1 MRHDGSD
8 AMRVAWLGPATWV
21 GPDDGRI
28 AASCDALDDAV
39 TLVTLRATRDLAG
52 LATGAFTRIAAG
64 WRFDPQG
71 SDAPERL
78 RVCGFG
84 LTEFALP
91 ARTDRTFARWVPQL
105 PHRPA
110 CALPVLLIDPEGET
124 VLLAPVQGAHEQCF
138 AADEHGPAWGWHGD
152 LDEVPAGF
160 ESSLAIVR
168 GAGPRAVLD
177 RWGALLGAQPSRRR
191 RYADALGRKP
201 SYWTDN
207 GASYWYRT
215 EPGHDVTSGLA
226 ATVGDLRARG
236 MPVGAVQI
244 DSWWY
249 PHEVLRPFDTEEW
262 IVPPTGLVRW
272 EPREDILPDGI
283 APLRAALGDPPL
295 VAHCRHLASA
305 SPYLTEVP
313 CWTDGTRAHPRTPQL
328 YERWLDQCV
337 AWGIETF
344 EHDWLVECFTG
355 VRPLRAGAGR
365 AASWQ
370 RGVHAA
376 AADRSLTLQWCMAS
390 PADMILAASLPAV
403 TSVRT
408 SGDSGY
414 VVGPGFL
421 WGWFLLV
428 NAMARALGLVPFKD
442 VFLASGPHAEMEALL
457 SSLSAGP
464 VGIGDRLGRAD
475 PAIVAPC
482 HRADGLLVKPD
493 EPVAALD
500 RCFAASWP
508 LGTTPRLLAGEAVTR
523 HAAGVWRYVAVAN
536 PSADGPVRDGLT
548 RDELGGDLAW
558 DWRERRFVRAD
569 ELREIALEPL
579 AWRYFVVP
587 PLLANGRLAIVGDP
601 RLHATAGD
609 ARIAEVEDRGDAV
622 RVAVLGAG
630 ESVEIVGWSADA
642 GEWRRRVDVPARGW
656 TTVEIAASASR

>member
-1 MRHDGSD
+1 MRHEGMD
-8 AMRVAWLGPATWV
+8 AMQVAWLGPATWV
-21 GPDDGRI
+21 GPADGSV
-28 AASCDALDDAV
+28 AATSETIDDAV
-39 TLVTLRATRDLAG
+39 TVVTLRATRDLAG

-64 WRFDPQG
+64 WRFDPGQ
-71 SDAPERL
+71 SEAPERL

-110 CALPVLLIDPEGET
+110 CALPVLLIDPDGDT
-124 VLLAPVQGAHEQCF
+124 VLLAPVEGAHEQCF
-138 AADEHGPAWGWHGD
+138 SADENGPAWGWHGD

-160 ESSLAIVR
+160 ASSLAIVR
-168 GAGPRAVLD
+168 GAGPRAVLG
-177 RWGALLGAQPSRRR
+177 RWGALLGARPPQRR
-191 RYADALGRKP
+191 RYADALGTKP

-226 ATVGDLRARG
+226 ATVSDLRARG
-236 MPVGAVQI
+236 VPIGAVQI

-249 PHEVLRPFDTEEW
+249 PHEVLRPFDTDEW

-272 EPREDILPDGI
+272 EPREDILPEGI

-295 VAHCRHLASA
+295 VAHCRHLAAA
-305 SPYLTEVP
+305 SPYVTETP
-313 CWTDGTRAHPRTPQL
+313 CWTDGTRAHPQTPQL

-337 AWGIETF
+337 AWGISTF

-355 VRPLRAGAGR
+355 VRALRAGAGR
-365 AASWQ
+365 AAAWQ
-370 RGVHAA
+370 RGVHEAA
-376 AADRSLTLQWCMAS
+376 RDRGLTLQWCMAA
-390 PADMILAASLPAV
+390 PADMVLAASLPAV

-414 VVGPGFL
+414 LVGPGFL

-442 VFLASGPHAEMEALL
+442 VFLASGPHAAFEALL

-482 HRADGLLVKPD
+482 HRADGVLVKPD

-500 RCFAASWP
+500 RCFSAAWP

-523 HAAGVWRYVAVAN
+523 HAAGTWRYVVVAN
-536 PSADGPVRDGLT
+536 PSADGPVRDGLA
-548 RDELGGDLAW
+548 RDELCGDLAW

-569 ELREIALEPL
+569 DLRAIALEPL
-579 AWRYFVVP
+579 AWRFFVVP
-587 PLLANGRLAIVGDP
+587 PLLANGRLAVVGDV

-609 ARIAEVEDRGDAV
+609 ARIAEVEDCGDSI
-622 RVAVLGAG
+622 RVTVLGAG
-630 ESVEIVGWSADA
+630 ETVELVGWSADA
-642 GEWRRRVDVPARGW
+642 GEWRRAVEVPSRGW
-656 TTVEIAASASR
+656 TTIEIVAGAR